1 MKIIYYEMRKS
12 WLKATTFIVLIVF
25 IVLNFVRMNDMCRI
39 KYSMTYGNAGKAY
52 HEVFDSLCGELT
64 EEKIKPFRERAKE
77 LEDDVMDMVYS
88 YEYQPDKYHTGYVW
102 GDFML
107 YNVEI
112 APEITYCVTY
122 PNTSNKIAQNA
133 AEGYGFYS
141 SIGNDF
147 EAEKNAM
154 IYEIYR
160 NRSIPEYRATY
171 WTSVFWRHDFSSLL
185 CIILL
190 ILGLSASFSAEKSS
204 GMRQLIISYGRTNKT
219 IISKI
224 ISSAIYCA
232 VLSVLFTA
240 VDLVS
245 VDLLLGVDGLN
256 MPIYSAR
263 IFENTPFNFSL
274 LRAIF
279 LWTALRFLA
288 LLCISLIIMFFS
300 EIMPNTIAA
309 MCCSFGVS
317 LILMLLTAF
326 SKNIFNPISALTPKT
341 YFENFSVVNVL
352 GKPIL
357 TLTAALIAL
366 ALECLLLS
374 GAIFACKRFLR

>member
-1 MKIIYYEMRKS
+1 M
-12 WLKATTFIVLIVF
+12 F
-25 IVLNFVRMNDMCRI
+25 
-39 KYSMTYGNAGKAY
+39 
-52 HEVFDSLCGELT
+52 
-64 EEKIKPFRERAKE
+64 
-77 LEDDVMDMVYS
+77 
-88 YEYQPDKYHTGYVW
+88 
-102 GDFML
+102 
-107 YNVEI
+107 
-112 APEITYCVTY
+112 
-122 PNTSNKIAQNA
+122 
-133 AEGYGFYS
+133 
-141 SIGNDF
+141 GNDF
-147 EAEKNAM
+147 EAEKNAI

-204 GMRQLIISYGRTNKT
+204 GMHQLITSYGRTNKT

-232 VLSVLFTA
+232 LLSVLFTA

-245 VDLLLGVDGLN
+245 VDFLLGVDGLN

-263 IFENTPFNFSL
+263 IFENTPFNFSF

-288 LLCISLIIMFFS
+288 LFCISLIIMLFS

-309 MCCSFGVS
+309 MCGSFVVS

-341 YFENFSVVNVL
+341 YFEYFSVVNVF
-352 GKPIL
+352 GKPVL

-366 ALECLLLS
+366 ALECLLFS
-374 GAIFACKRFLR
+374 GVIFACKRFLR